1 VEIEMLLTNENVPP
15 GMTQAQAN
23 ALADRIASV
32 LRERKKFHHKLRGEV
47 REPSERRRKK
57 IDDAYVVMMSC
68 NAAIGR

>member
-1 VEIEMLLTNENVPP
+1 MLLTNENVPP

-32 LRERKKFHHKLRGEV
+32 LCERKKFHHKLRGEGH
-47 REPSERRRKK
+47 EPSERRRKK